1 MTLSDD
7 RVVALG
13 VCPCIVSLCF
23 PVGIV
28 LKLLNNCLLMT
39 KRNDHSL
46 LLSTV
51 DYNLSSLWINR
62 IVTTTEDWFLGGS
75 INSSRQHFICHLVYV
90 YFTTEPEKMNG
101 DIKIIV
107 STSLD
112 REQTEFLASLCR
124 FVCRCTSRRVICV
137 DSYIVH
143 HQATTN
149 RVQRHYLFGAQH
161 DIQFILYLCGG
172 TYSSP
177 GQQIDG
183 LMVG

>member
-1 MTLSDD
+1 
-7 RVVALG
+7 
-13 VCPCIVSLCF
+13 
-23 PVGIV
+23 
-28 LKLLNNCLLMT
+28 
-39 KRNDHSL
+39 
-46 LLSTV
+46 
-51 DYNLSSLWINR
+51 
-62 IVTTTEDWFLGGS
+62 
-75 INSSRQHFICHLVYV
+75 
-90 YFTTEPEKMNG
+90 MNG

-124 FVCRCTSRRVICV
+124 FVCRCTGRRVICV

-149 RVQRHYLFGAQH
+149 RVQRHYYLFGAQH

-183 LMVG
+183 LMVGWLT